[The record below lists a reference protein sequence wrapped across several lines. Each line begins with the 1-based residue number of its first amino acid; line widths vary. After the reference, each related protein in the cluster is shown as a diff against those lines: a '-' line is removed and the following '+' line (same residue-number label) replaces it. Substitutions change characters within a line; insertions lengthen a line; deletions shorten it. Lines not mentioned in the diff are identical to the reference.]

1 MNKTI
6 NISLGNIFF
15 HVDEHAFYKLERYL
29 KDIKAYLANE
39 ESRDEIIQDIESR
52 IAELFNELRENSTQ
66 VISMYHVGEMIKI
79 MGNPEDYQVDEQE
92 PPQEK
97 SKQDRQLYRDID
109 NQYIAGVSSGL
120 AHYFSID
127 PLWARILFIILGVST
142 LGTTALVYI
151 ILWILIPPALTTAE
165 KLAMRGEKINVS
177 NIEKKVK
184 ENYEKFTN
192 KFGDIDYEK
201 YKEETQK
208 GVEKASKGFV
218 SFCSQFLDVILKIL
232 GLVFTIIGGLSL
244 FSLIIALFSYTSMR
258 LFEGLI
264 IFDLPHTEMGVP
276 HWFFASVIF
285 IISAVPLFY
294 LLILGL
300 NLLIKNLKNLGKAF
314 HIIILTLWFAALITL
329 IFLGARKSFN
339 QPEEFKFVQLK
350 ETSYSAQDTLVVKMI
365 QDFRY
370 NENSTRSSH
379 LKVTHDA
386 KDQEI
391 AIGSMIGI
399 DFKSSDHQNV
409 SIRIEK
415 KVKALNRKTAKEIN
429 DALNYQLSTND
440 KELGLSNY
448 YSIDPKYRKADVQV
462 RISIILPQQIYL
474 TVQENTSPYLSPS
487 KAPNTL
493 RINNKDELI
502 KLEKLTLECL
512 SCSPKVEKTKLKEE
526 EKPIKDSLF

>member
-39 ESRDEIIQDIESR
+39 ESRDEIIQDIELR
-52 IAELFNELRENSTQ
+52 IAELFNELRENPTQ
-66 VISMYHVGEMIKI
+66 VIRMYHVDEMIKI
-79 MGNPEDYQVDEQE
+79 MGNPEDYQIDDQA
-92 PPQEK
+92 PPKEK

-127 PLWARILFIILGVST
+127 PLWARILFIIIGVST
-142 LGTTALVYI
+142 LGTTVLVYI

-208 GVEKASKGFV
+208 SVEKASKGFV
-218 SFCSQFLDVILKIL
+218 NFCSQFLDVILKIL

-244 FSLIIALFSYTSMR
+244 FSLIIALFSYTSMG

-264 IFDLPHTEMGVP
+264 IFDLPHNGMGVP

-300 NLLIKNLKNLGKAF
+300 KLLIKNLKNLGSAF
-314 HIIILTLWFAALITL
+314 HIIVLTLWFAALITL
-329 IFLGARKSFN
+329 IFLGARKSLN
-339 QPEEFKFVQLK
+339 KPEEFKFVQLK

-370 NENSTRSSH
+370 NENAMQSSH
-379 LKVTHDA
+379 LKLTHDA
-386 KDQEI
+386 NDQEI
-391 AIGSMIGI
+391 ATGSMIKF
-399 DFKSSDHQNV
+399 DFKSSDQQKV

-415 KVKALNRKTAKEIN
+415 TIKTFNRKKAKEIN
-429 DALNYQLSTND
+429 DALNYQLSTD
-440 KELGLSNY
+440 EKQLGFSNY
-448 YSIDPKYRKADVQV
+448 YSIDPKYREADVQV
-462 RISIILPQQIYL
+462 RISIILPQQIHL
-474 TVQENTSPYLSPS
+474 TVKDNTSPYLSAS
-487 KAPNTL
+487 KSPNTL
-493 RINNKDELI
+493 KINHKEELI
-502 KLEKLTLECL
+502 KLHKSNLKCI
-512 SCSPKVEKTKLKEE
+512 SCNLKIENSGLKEE
-526 EKPIKDSLF
+526 IEPRKDSLL